1 MHFTFEYPAA
11 LLLLLLLPCF
21 YFCRKKAKSRFL
33 PKLSWL
39 PVRGSLLHREL
50 WWRIA
55 VFSLGV
61 VALAAPIRFT
71 AQAPTSRK
79 GVAIVLALDTSGS
92 MRESGFGKGE
102 ESKFL
107 LLQRLVGNFIDQ
119 RAGDNIGVVA
129 FGTFAFTASPVSY
142 DLEGVKSLLE
152 MLEVEMAGKNT
163 AIGDAI
169 VQSLRTLEKSR
180 AKEKVIIL
188 VTDGKNNSGR
198 VSPKQAVEM
207 AKKAGVKIFTI
218 GLGTP
223 KTTMRRCFSGL
234 RRRAEE
240 RCSVHGRRRICKK
253 STGRSTNSCLH
264 RFARHTTC
272 IKEHSSSIRCCWRWR
287 CCFGTFTVAGVC
299 FHETA
304 LS

>member
-50 WWRIA
+50 WWRILI
-55 VFSLGV
+55 FTLV
-61 VALAAPIRFT
+61 VTALAAPISFT
-71 AQAPTSRK
+71 ARAPSHRK

-102 ESKFL
+102 DSKFA
-107 LLQRLVGNFIDQ
+107 LLQRLVAAFIDK

-152 MLEVEMAGKNT
+152 MLEVEIAGKNT

-169 VQSLRTLEKSR
+169 VQSLKTLARSR

-188 VTDGKNNSGR
+188 VTDGENNSGS
-198 VSPKQAVEM
+198 VSVKQAVAM
-207 AKKAGVKIFTI
+207 AKKEGIKIFTI

-223 KTTMRRCFSGL
+223 KTYDAAMLERIARESGGKMFGAVNEDDLQKVYAQINKLLPSPLRSAHYLNKRALFVFPLFLAVLLLFYYLYRR
-234 RRRAEE
+234 
-240 RCSVHGRRRICKK
+240 GRVV
-253 STGRSTNSCLH
+253 S
-264 RFARHTTC
+264 
-272 IKEHSSSIRCCWRWR
+272 
-287 CCFGTFTVAGVC
+287 
-299 FHETA
+299 
-304 LS
+304 

>member
-1 MHFTFEYPAA
+1 MHFIFEYPAA
-11 LLLLLLLPCF
+11 LLLLGLIPCF
-21 YFCRKKAKSRFL
+21 YFCRKKRRSRFL

-39 PVRGSLLHREL
+39 PKRGSFLHREL

-223 KTTMRRCFSGL
+223 KTYDAALLQRIAQESGGEMFGAREEKDLQKVYRKIDKLLPAPLRSAHYLHKRALFVYPLLLAVALLFWYLYSRRSL
-234 RRRAEE
+234 
-240 RCSVHGRRRICKK
+240 
-253 STGRSTNSCLH
+253 
-264 RFARHTTC
+264 
-272 IKEHSSSIRCCWRWR
+272 
-287 CCFGTFTVAGVC
+287 
-299 FHETA
+299 